1 VTGLRA
7 DLDAMLAAP
16 NLAHGTWGVVVRSLR
31 TRETLYAHNNQK
43 LLMPASTMKIVTL
56 AAAGTRLG
64 WDFRYDTEL
73 YASGMIANGTL
84 DGDLIVVG
92 SGDPSLMAG
101 DGTGASVFSTWA
113 DRLQQL
119 GVRTVAGRIIG
130 DDRAFE
136 QRELGFGW
144 SWDDLA
150 DDYAAGVGALQYNEN
165 AVRVIVTPGPAPG
178 DPGGVSVEPA
188 GAGILVLNGVTTS
201 VAGALPAL
209 EADRLPGSRTLRLSG
224 TIPQGAHASALD
236 ASVDNPTLFF
246 VESLR
251 RALIERGLDV
261 RGEAA
266 DVDDLHPA
274 PPLARSLKVATHQ
287 SPPLSALAVRL
298 MKVSQN
304 QYAET
309 FLKTLALHTS
319 AGGQATAAAARD
331 LAQQLFEAWGV
342 DGGSL
347 IQRDGS
353 GLSRYD
359 YVTAEALATILVHL
373 YEDPAARG
381 PFTAS
386 LPVVGDGTLA
396 NRLKGTAADG
406 RLRAKTGSMSNV
418 RAMAGY
424 VDTADAEPLVFAIIA
439 NNFDSPPDVINGATD
454 AMVVRL
460 AEFSR

>member
-1 VTGLRA
+1 
-7 DLDAMLAAP
+7 
-16 NLAHGTWGVVVRSLR
+16 
-31 TRETLYAHNNQK
+31 
-43 LLMPASTMKIVTL
+43 MKIVTL

-64 WDFRYDTEL
+64 WDFRYATEL
-73 YASGMIANGTL
+73 YASGTIANGML
-84 DGDLIVVG
+84 EGDLIVVG

-101 DGTGASVFSTWA
+101 DGTAASVFSTWA

-119 GVRTVAGRIIG
+119 GVRTVAGRVIG

-178 DPGGVSVEPA
+178 DPAGVTVEPP
-188 GAGILVLNGVTTS
+188 GAGIIVLNGVTTS
-201 VAGALPAL
+201 AADAVPAVG
-209 EADRLPGSRTLRLSG
+209 ADRLPGSRRLRLRG
-224 TIPQGAHASALD
+224 TVPRGAHASTLD
-236 ASVDNPTLFF
+236 VSVDSPTLFF

-251 RALIERGLDV
+251 RALIERGIDV
-261 RGEAA
+261 RGQAA
-266 DVDDLHPA
+266 DLHDLHPA
-274 PPLARSLKVATHQ
+274 SPAMPRSLKIATHQ

-309 FLKTLALHTS
+309 FLKTLAVHTA
-319 AGGQATAAAARD
+319 AGGPATAAAGRD
-331 LAQQLFEAWGV
+331 VAQHIFETWGV
-342 DGGSL
+342 DGSSL

-359 YVTAEALATILVHL
+359 YVTADALATILVHL

-386 LPVVGDGTLA
+386 LPAIGDGTLA

-406 RLRAKTGSMSNV
+406 RVRAKTGSMSNV

-424 VDTADAEPLVFAIIA
+424 VDTVDAESIVFAIIA
-439 NNFDSPPDVINGATD
+439 NNFDSPPDVINMATD
-454 AMVVRL
+454 AIVVRL